1 MEQSRRLE
9 TIVAH
14 LVPNP
19 IPSVFSPVTGQVS
32 PLRVVITGAAGNIGY
47 AVAFSAADGG
57 MFGPT
62 QRVILHLLEIE
73 QAKQAAEGVKMEL
86 IDGAYPL
93 LVDVVVTTDSAVA
106 FKDVDAVIMVGAFP
120 RQKGMERKDLLAK
133 NFGIFRAQ
141 GQAIEKFA
149 SRNVKVC
156 VVGNPANTNCLIASK
171 FAPSIPPK
179 NWSALTRLDQ
189 NRAVSH
195 IAGRLKVLPGQV
207 KNVIIWGNHSATQYP
222 DCNHAVV
229 LGIEDS
235 AIAVTKLE
243 DKQYLAGD
251 FVTHIQNRGAAVI
264 ATRGLSSA
272 QSAARAI
279 TCHMRDW
286 FLGTSKGEL
295 VSMAVLSDGSYGIPK
310 DLVFSFP
317 VSISGGQ
324 YTIVQGLEWDEAGRK
339 RIKITTDELLEEKE
353 TVLGLLHG

>member
-1 MEQSRRLE
+1 MAQRQES
-9 TIVAH
+9 
-14 LVPNP
+14 N
-19 IPSVFSPVTGQVS
+19 
-32 PLRVVITGAAGNIGY
+32 PLRVIITGAAGNIGY
-47 AVAFSAADGG
+47 AVAFSAADGS
-57 MFGPT
+57 MFGPN

-73 QAKQAAEGVKMEL
+73 QAKQATEGVKMEL
-86 IDGAYPL
+86 IDGAFPL
-93 LVDVVVTTDSAVA
+93 LVDVVVTTDVAVG

-171 FAPSIPPK
+171 FAPSIPAK

-195 IAGRLKVLPGQV
+195 IAGRLNVLPGQV
-207 KNVIIWGNHSATQYP
+207 KNVIIWGNHSTTQFP

-229 LGIEDS
+229 IKDS
-235 AIAVTKLE
+235 PVPVTKLE
-243 DKQYLAGD
+243 DKQYLAGE
-251 FVTHIQNRGAAVI
+251 FVTTIQNRGAAVI

-286 FLGTSKGEL
+286 FLGTAKDEF
-295 VSMAVLSDGSYGIPK
+295 VSMGVLSDGSYGVPK

-317 VSISGGQ
+317 VSISGGE
-324 YTIVQGLEWDEAGRK
+324 YAIVQGLEWDEAARE
-339 RIKITTDELLEEKE
+339 RIKTTTDELLEEKE
-353 TVLGLLHG
+353 TVLGLLKA